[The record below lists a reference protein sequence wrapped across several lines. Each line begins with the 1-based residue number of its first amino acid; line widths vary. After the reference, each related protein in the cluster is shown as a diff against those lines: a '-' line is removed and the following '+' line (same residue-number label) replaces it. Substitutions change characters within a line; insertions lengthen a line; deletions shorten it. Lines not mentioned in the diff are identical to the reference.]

1 MTNNLFL
8 NIEDRLP
15 KSCKYVHDNLI
26 PNRKCNRCNS
36 YVLKSHVKGYKY
48 QCMYCD
54 EDLVTFETYKTNEEI
69 SDADFYDLIEATNYC
84 LNLDDEK

>member
-1 MTNNLFL
+1 MANNSFL

-15 KSCKYVHDNLI
+15 KSYKYVYDNLI
-26 PNRKCNRCNS
+26 INRKCNRCDS

-54 EDLVTFETYKTNEEI
+54 EDLVTFETHKTNEEI
-69 SDADFYDLIEATNYC
+69 SDADFDDLIEATNYC
-84 LNLDDEK
+84 LSLDDEK